1 MTRIFRFIFL
11 TFLFLVT
18 SVVAGQHP
26 VFRHYSVDDGLP
38 SSEVYHVFQD
48 SKSYIWLAT
57 NMGVS
62 RFDGREF
69 RNFDVQ
75 DGLPENTVFEIYEDE
90 AGRVWFVGFP
100 FQLSYFEGD
109 SIYKYKY
116 NEVLRSLTGKGHV
129 PVKKSFKVDRNG
141 GVYFTLLRKHSVINI
156 MPSGKV
162 NYINGKNK
170 DFKGVSI
177 LEIEDHLFIY
187 QFSENLDD
195 LLKVE
200 VYTNEISKE
209 IEIIRSRT
217 YSFGNLL
224 VLKGEKGEVY
234 FTYNDI
240 LVKLWPD
247 GNYVMVN
254 SDDRVFWMNLDENG
268 NLWVGKDKS
277 GISVYEDGNIQ
288 SEPLVKYLEGLSISS
303 MVIDN
308 EGGRWF
314 TTLEDGVFYLA
325 SESFYS
331 FQVSDG
337 LSSNKIN
344 CLAIAGGKIVA
355 GMNDPYINILQGNVI
370 TKVKISE
377 TPNGVIYALEEETN
391 EKLWI
396 GTNDYLY
403 SYDWMKVTKHENNHK
418 YYRTSNINS
427 RKVFNIKDLFFDGN
441 GKLYLGEAAGLT
453 IAEDG
458 QVIYNSLLDDDIELR
473 VETITRYGKS
483 KLLLGT
489 TSGLWQFTDGKFE
502 YIGALDPMLKNRIT
516 SIVTTSNDE
525 IKVFG
530 TKGFGVLV
538 HTNDTTIYLNS
549 SHGLTS
555 NSVTSLLITGNLLW
569 IATNNGLNCLDLTK
583 VGTDEMKIVIFSKQH
598 GLISNEIN
606 QIAGN
611 QELIYIAT
619 NEGLTVFNYKDYK
632 PVTEPPPIFIN
643 GFSVIEEDMPVKSG
657 YFFRH
662 NQNFI
667 SIRFTGISFRDAGNL
682 VYKYRLKGLGED
694 WISTSNSQ
702 VEYAFLPPGEYQFEV
717 IAVNSDSL
725 QSSGPAIIS
734 FVILPPFWRTWWF
747 ITLIVLVGSGLALL
761 FYSYRIKQI
770 RREAVL
776 RNDISWYRQQAL
788 ARQMDPHFVFN
799 TLNSIQ
805 SYIIKN
811 DRLSSSQYLTKF
823 SRLMRLML
831 NNSQSH
837 AVSLNDEVSA
847 LNIYLELESI
857 RFQEKFDFHLNI
869 DPVIEPE
876 VCYIPAFLIQP
887 FIENSIWHGIMGI
900 DRPGCIRVDL
910 KLNETGNQIICTVE
924 DNGKG
929 RAQSMA
935 ENSQNDRNRKSL
947 GISIVESRLSLLN
960 SLYGIEMKIIYT
972 DLYDNQGKP
981 AGTRVR
987 INLPIIL

>member
-1 MTRIFRFIFL
+1 
-11 TFLFLVT
+11 
-18 SVVAGQHP
+18 
-26 VFRHYSVDDGLP
+26 
-38 SSEVYHVFQD
+38 
-48 SKSYIWLAT
+48 
-57 NMGVS
+57 
-62 RFDGREF
+62 
-69 RNFDVQ
+69 
-75 DGLPENTVFEIYEDE
+75 
-90 AGRVWFVGFP
+90 
-100 FQLSYFEGD
+100 
-109 SIYKYKY
+109 
-116 NEVLRSLTGKGHV
+116 RSLTGKGQV
-129 PVKKSFKVDRNG
+129 PVKKSFKVDRDG
-141 GVYFTLLRKHSVINI
+141 GVYFTLLRKPSVINI

-162 NYINGKNK
+162 NYIKGENK
-170 DFKGVSI
+170 DFEGVSI
-177 LEIEDHLFIY
+177 FEIEDHLFIY
-187 QFSENLDD
+187 QFSENSDD
-195 LLKVE
+195 ALKVE
-200 VYTNEISKE
+200 VLTSEMSKE
-209 IEIIRSRT
+209 IEIMRSRT

-224 VLKGEKGEVY
+224 VLKGSKGEVY

-254 SDDRVFWMNLDENG
+254 SEDRVFWMNLDEQG

-277 GISVYEDGNIQ
+277 GISVFKDGNIQ
-288 SEPLVKYLEGLSISS
+288 SEPLKEYLEGLSISS

-308 EGGRWF
+308 EGGQWF

-344 CLAIAGGKIVA
+344 CLTIAGGKIVA
-355 GMNDPYINILQGNVI
+355 GTNDPYINILNGNVI
-370 TKVKISE
+370 SKVKISE
-377 TPNGVIYALEEETN
+377 SPNGVIYAIEEGAN

-403 SYDWMKVTKHENNHK
+403 SYDWIKVSTHENNHK
-418 YYRTSNINS
+418 YFDTSNLNS
-427 RKVFNIKDLFFDGN
+427 RKVFNIKDLFFDEN
-441 GKLYLGEAAGLT
+441 GKLYLGEARSLT
-453 IAEDG
+453 IMEDE
-458 QVIYNSLLDDDIELR
+458 QIIYNSFLDDGIELR
-473 VETITRYGKS
+473 VETVTQHGKS

-489 TSGLWQFTDGKFE
+489 TSGLWQFTDRKFE
-502 YIGALDPMLKNRIT
+502 YLGALDPMLKNRIT
-516 SIVTTSNDE
+516 SIVTTKNDE

-538 HTNDTTIYLNS
+538 LTNDTAIYLNS

-583 VGTDEMKIVIFSKQH
+583 VGTDEMRILMFSKQH

-611 QELIYIAT
+611 QEFIYIAT
-619 NEGLTVFNYKDYK
+619 NEGLTVFNHKDYR
-632 PVTEPPPIFIN
+632 PVNDPPPIYIN
-643 GFSVIEEDMPVKSG
+643 GFTVMEEDMPVRTG
-657 YFFRH
+657 YSFRH

-667 SIRFTGISFRDAGNL
+667 SIRFTGISYREAGNL

-694 WISTSNSQ
+694 WVSTTNSQ
-702 VEYAFLPPGEYQFEV
+702 VEYAFLPSGKYHFEV
-717 IAVNSDSL
+717 MAVNSDGL
-725 QSSGPAIIS
+725 MSSQPAIIS
-734 FVILPPFWRTWWF
+734 FIIKPPIWKTWWF
-747 ITLIVLVGSGLALL
+747 ITILVLAASVLAFL

-770 RREAVL
+770 RHEAVL
-776 RNDISWYRQQAL
+776 RNDISWYRQQSL

-831 NNSQSH
+831 NNSQQI
-837 AVSLNDEVSA
+837 AVPLNDEVSA

-857 RFQEKFDFHLNI
+857 RFQEKFEFYLNI

-900 DRPGCIRVDL
+900 DRPGYIHVDL
-910 KLNETGNQIICTVE
+910 KLNETGNQVICTVE

-935 ENSQNDRNRKSL
+935 EKALNDKNHKSL
-947 GISIVESRLSLLN
+947 GVSIVESRLSLLN

-972 DLYDNQGKP
+972 DLFDKQGNP

>member
-1 MTRIFRFIFL
+1 M
-11 TFLFLVT
+11 
-18 SVVAGQHP
+18 VAGQHP

-38 SSEVYHVFQD
+38 SSEIYHVFQD
-48 SKSYIWLAT
+48 SRKYIWMAT

-62 RFDGREF
+62 RYDGKTF

-90 AGRVWFVGFP
+90 AGRVWFVAFP
-100 FQLSYFEGD
+100 FQLSYYEGD

-116 NEVLRSLTGKGHV
+116 NDVLRSLTGKGQV
-129 PVKKSFKVDRNG
+129 PVKKSFKVDRDG
-141 GVYFTLLRKHSVINI
+141 GVYFTLLRKPSVINI

-162 NYINGKNK
+162 NYIKGENK
-170 DFKGVSI
+170 DFEGVSI
-177 LEIEDHLFIY
+177 FEIEDHLFIY
-187 QFSENLDD
+187 QFSENSDD
-195 LLKVE
+195 ALKVE
-200 VYTNEISKE
+200 VLTSEMSKE
-209 IEIIRSRT
+209 IEIMRSRT

-224 VLKGEKGEVY
+224 VLKGNKGEVY

-254 SDDRVFWMNLDENG
+254 SEDRVFWMNLDEQG

-277 GISVYEDGNIQ
+277 GISVFKDGNIQ
-288 SEPLVKYLEGLSISS
+288 SEPLKEYLEGLSISS

-308 EGGRWF
+308 EGGQWF

-344 CLAIAGGKIVA
+344 CLTIAGGKIVA
-355 GMNDPYINILQGNVI
+355 GTNDPYINILNGNVI
-370 TKVKISE
+370 SKVKISE
-377 TPNGVIYALEEETN
+377 SPNGVIYAIEEGAN

-403 SYDWMKVTKHENNHK
+403 SYDWIKVSRHENNHK
-418 YYRTSNINS
+418 YFDTSNLNS
-427 RKVFNIKDLFFDGN
+427 RKVFNIKDLFFDEN
-441 GKLYLGEAAGLT
+441 GKLYLGEARSLT
-453 IAEDG
+453 IMEDE
-458 QVIYNSLLDDDIELR
+458 QIIYNSFLDDGIELR
-473 VETITRYGKS
+473 VETVTQHGKS

-489 TSGLWQFTDGKFE
+489 TSGLWQFSDRKFE
-502 YIGALDPMLKNRIT
+502 YLGALDPMLKNRIT
-516 SIVTTSNDE
+516 SIVTTKNDE

-538 HTNDTTIYLNS
+538 LTNDTAIYLNS

-583 VGTDEMKIVIFSKQH
+583 VGTDEMRILMFSKQH

-611 QELIYIAT
+611 QEFIYIAT
-619 NEGLTVFNYKDYK
+619 NEGLTVFNHKDYR
-632 PVTEPPPIFIN
+632 PVNDPPPIYIN
-643 GFSVIEEDMPVKSG
+643 GFTVMEEDMPVRTG
-657 YFFRH
+657 YSFRH

-667 SIRFTGISFRDAGNL
+667 SIRFTGISYREAGNL

-694 WISTSNSQ
+694 WVSTTNSQ
-702 VEYAFLPPGEYQFEV
+702 VEYAFLPSGKYHFEV
-717 IAVNSDSL
+717 MAVNSDGL
-725 QSSGPAIIS
+725 MSSQPAIIS
-734 FVILPPFWRTWWF
+734 FIIKPPIWKTWWF
-747 ITLIVLVGSGLALL
+747 ITVLVLAASVLAFL

-770 RREAVL
+770 RHEAVL
-776 RNDISWYRQQAL
+776 RNDISWYRQQSL

-831 NNSQSH
+831 NNSQQI
-837 AVSLNDEVSA
+837 AVPLNDEVSA

-857 RFQEKFDFHLNI
+857 RFQEKFEYYLNI

-900 DRPGCIRVDL
+900 DRPGYIHVDL
-910 KLNETGNQIICTVE
+910 KLNETGNQVICTVE

-935 ENSQNDRNRKSL
+935 EKALNDKNHKSL
-947 GISIVESRLSLLN
+947 GVSIVESRLSLLN

-972 DLYDNQGKP
+972 DLFDKQGNP

>member
-18 SVVAGQHP
+18 FMVAGQHP

-38 SSEVYHVFQD
+38 SSEIYHVFQD
-48 SKSYIWLAT
+48 SRKYIWMAT

-62 RFDGREF
+62 RYDGKTF

-90 AGRVWFVGFP
+90 AGRVWFVAFP
-100 FQLSYFEGD
+100 FQLSYYEGD

-116 NEVLRSLTGKGHV
+116 NDVLRSLTGKGQV
-129 PVKKSFKVDRNG
+129 PVKKSFKVDRDG
-141 GVYFTLLRKHSVINI
+141 GIFFTLYRKASVINI

-162 NYINGKNK
+162 NYIQGGTKN
-170 DFKGVSI
+170 FEGISI

-187 QFSENLDD
+187 QSGENSDD
-195 LLKVE
+195 ILMAE
-200 VYTNEISKE
+200 VYTKEISKE
-209 IEIIRSRT
+209 VEIWRSRT

-224 VLKGEKGEVY
+224 VLKGNRGEVY
-234 FTYNDI
+234 FAYNEL

-247 GNYVMVN
+247 GNYIIEN
-254 SDDRVFWMNLDENG
+254 LEDRIFWMNLDEKG

-277 GISVYEDGNIQ
+277 GISVYNDGNIQ
-288 SEPLVKYLEGLSISS
+288 SEPLNKYLESLSISS

-314 TTLEDGVFYLA
+314 STLENGVFYLA

-337 LSSNKIN
+337 LSNNKIN
-344 CLAIAGGKIVA
+344 CLSISGGKIVV
-355 GMNDPYINILQGNVI
+355 GTNDSYINILQGNVI
-370 TKVKISE
+370 SKVKISDR
-377 TPNGVIYALEEETN
+377 PNSVIYALEKGIN

-396 GTNDYLY
+396 GTNEYLY
-403 SYDWMKVTKHENNHK
+403 LYDWEKVSKYDNNHK
-418 YYRTSNINS
+418 YYKTSDINS
-427 RKVFNIKDLFFDGN
+427 RKVFNIKDIFSDEN
-441 GKLYLGEAAGLT
+441 GKLYLGEAAGLS
-453 IAEDG
+453 ILEDG
-458 QVIYNSLLDDDIELR
+458 QVIYNSFLDDGIELR
-473 VETITRYGKS
+473 VETVTQHGKS

-489 TSGLWQFTDGKFE
+489 TSGLWQFTDRKFE
-502 YIGALDPMLKNRIT
+502 YLGALDPMLKNRIT
-516 SIVTTSNDE
+516 SIVTTNNDE

-538 HTNDTTIYLNS
+538 LTNDTAIYLNS

-583 VGTDEMKIVIFSKQH
+583 VGTDEMRILMFSKQH

-611 QELIYIAT
+611 QEFIYIAT
-619 NEGLTVFNYKDYK
+619 NEGLTVFNHKDYR
-632 PVTEPPPIFIN
+632 PVNDPPPIYIN
-643 GFSVIEEDMPVKSG
+643 GFTVMEEDMPVRTG
-657 YFFRH
+657 YSFRH

-667 SIRFTGISFRDAGNL
+667 SIRFTGISFREAGNL

-694 WISTSNSQ
+694 WVSTTNSQ
-702 VEYAFLPPGEYQFEV
+702 VEYAFLPSGKYHFEV
-717 IAVNSDSL
+717 MAVNSDGL
-725 QSSGPAIIS
+725 MSSQPAIIS
-734 FVILPPFWRTWWF
+734 FIIKPPIWKTWWF
-747 ITLIVLVGSGLALL
+747 ITILVLAASVLAFL

-770 RREAVL
+770 RHEAVL
-776 RNDISWYRQQAL
+776 RNDISWYRQQSL

-831 NNSQSH
+831 NNSQQI
-837 AVSLNDEVSA
+837 AVPLNDEVSA

-857 RFQEKFDFHLNI
+857 RFQEKFEFYLNI

-900 DRPGCIRVDL
+900 DRPGYIHVDL
-910 KLNETGNQIICTVE
+910 KLNETGNQVICTVE

-935 ENSQNDRNRKSL
+935 EKALNDKNHKSL
-947 GISIVESRLSLLN
+947 GVSIVESRLSLLN

-972 DLYDNQGKP
+972 DLFDKQGNP

>member
-1 MTRIFRFIFL
+1 M
-11 TFLFLVT
+11 
-18 SVVAGQHP
+18 VAGQHP

-38 SSEVYHVFQD
+38 SSEIYHVFQD
-48 SKSYIWLAT
+48 SRKYIWMAT

-62 RFDGREF
+62 RYDGKTF

-90 AGRVWFVGFP
+90 AGRVWFVAFP
-100 FQLSYFEGD
+100 FQLSYYEGD

-116 NEVLRSLTGKGHV
+116 NDVLRSLTGKGQV
-129 PVKKSFKVDRNG
+129 PVKKSFKVDRDG
-141 GVYFTLLRKHSVINI
+141 GVYFTLLRKPSVINI

-162 NYINGKNK
+162 NYIKGENK
-170 DFKGVSI
+170 DFEGVSI
-177 LEIEDHLFIY
+177 FEIEDHLFIY
-187 QFSENLDD
+187 QFSENSDD
-195 LLKVE
+195 ALKVE
-200 VYTNEISKE
+200 VLTSEMSKE
-209 IEIIRSRT
+209 IEIMRSRT

-224 VLKGEKGEVY
+224 VLKGNKGEVY

-254 SDDRVFWMNLDENG
+254 SEDRVFWMNLDEQG

-277 GISVYEDGNIQ
+277 GISVFKDGNIQ
-288 SEPLVKYLEGLSISS
+288 SEPLKEYLEGLSISS

-308 EGGRWF
+308 EGGQWF

-344 CLAIAGGKIVA
+344 CLTIAGGKIVA
-355 GMNDPYINILQGNVI
+355 GTNDPYINILNGNVI
-370 TKVKISE
+370 SKVKISE
-377 TPNGVIYALEEETN
+377 SPNGVIYAIEEGAN

-403 SYDWMKVTKHENNHK
+403 SYDWIKVSRHENNHK
-418 YYRTSNINS
+418 YFDTSNLNS
-427 RKVFNIKDLFFDGN
+427 RKVFNIKDLFFDEN
-441 GKLYLGEAAGLT
+441 GKLYLGEARSLT
-453 IAEDG
+453 IMEDE
-458 QVIYNSLLDDDIELR
+458 QIIYNSFLDDGIELR
-473 VETITRYGKS
+473 VETVTQHGKS

-489 TSGLWQFTDGKFE
+489 TSGLWQFTDRKFE
-502 YIGALDPMLKNRIT
+502 YLGALDPMLKNRIT
-516 SIVTTSNDE
+516 SIVTTNNDE

-538 HTNDTTIYLNS
+538 LANDTAIYLNS

-583 VGTDEMKIVIFSKQH
+583 VGTDEMRILMFSKQH

-611 QELIYIAT
+611 QEFIYIAT
-619 NEGLTVFNYKDYK
+619 NEGLTVFNHKDYR
-632 PVTEPPPIFIN
+632 PVNDPPPIYIN
-643 GFSVIEEDMPVKSG
+643 GFTVMEEDMPVRTG
-657 YFFRH
+657 YSFRH

-667 SIRFTGISFRDAGNL
+667 SIRFTGISYREAGNL

-694 WISTSNSQ
+694 WVSTTNSQ
-702 VEYAFLPPGEYQFEV
+702 VEYAFLPSGKYHFEV
-717 IAVNSDSL
+717 MAVNSDGL
-725 QSSGPAIIS
+725 MSSQPAIIS
-734 FVILPPFWRTWWF
+734 FIIKPPIWKTWWF
-747 ITLIVLVGSGLALL
+747 ITILVLAASVLAFL

-770 RREAVL
+770 RHEAVL
-776 RNDISWYRQQAL
+776 RNDISWYRQQSL

-831 NNSQSH
+831 NNSQQI
-837 AVSLNDEVSA
+837 AVPLNDEVSA

-857 RFQEKFDFHLNI
+857 RFQEKFEYYLNI

-900 DRPGCIRVDL
+900 DRPGYIHVDL
-910 KLNETGNQIICTVE
+910 KLNETGNQVICTVE

-935 ENSQNDRNRKSL
+935 EKALNDKNHKSL
-947 GISIVESRLSLLN
+947 GVSIVESRLSLLN

-972 DLYDNQGKP
+972 DLFDKQGNP